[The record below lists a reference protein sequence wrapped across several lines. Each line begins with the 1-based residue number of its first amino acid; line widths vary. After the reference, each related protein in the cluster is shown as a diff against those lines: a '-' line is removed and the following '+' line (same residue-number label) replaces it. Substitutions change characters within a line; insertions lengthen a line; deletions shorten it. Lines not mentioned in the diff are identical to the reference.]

1 MNRVELVIEKVL
13 REDGKFSH
21 LNIEDIKLS
30 DTKLFRPIPKYA
42 ETEDISIVGSSEI
55 KPEANSRRITIY
67 LPSKDDRY
75 KLDFN
80 IVMDL
85 IKCTNNIFLTT
96 KLASNIKQGDLE
108 NTLDPGNKG
117 LSFLQQISISS
128 FVIKES
134 VVKSDNSEYDLGF
147 YYTSIKHMI
156 ESSSFAGEI
165 KQEVKDLIIK
175 IIKYNIYDC
184 YNIKPKPETKRTGKK
199 INRGRFQ

>member
-1 MNRVELVIEKVL
+1 MVYSKVVQILDLV
-13 REDGKFSH
+13 
-21 LNIEDIKLS
+21 
-30 DTKLFRPIPKYA
+30 
-42 ETEDISIVGSSEI
+42 
-55 KPEANSRRITIY
+55 NSLVR
-67 LPSKDDRY
+67 
-75 KLDFN
+75 LDFN

-134 VVKSDNSEYDLGF
+134 VVKSDNSEDDLGF

-199 INRGRFQ
+199 INRG

>member
-30 DTKLFRPIPKYA
+30 GTKLFRPIPKYA
-42 ETEDISIVGSSEI
+42 ETEDITIVGSSEI

-134 VVKSDNSEYDLGF
+134 VVKSDNSEDDLGF

-199 INRGRFQ
+199 INRG

>member
-42 ETEDISIVGSSEI
+42 DTEDITIVGSGGRIS
-55 KPEANSRRITIY
+55 PTANTRRITIY
-67 LPSKDDRY
+67 LPSKDNRY
-75 KLDFN
+75 ELEFN
-80 IVMDL
+80 VVMDL
-85 IKCTNNIFLTT
+85 IKSTNNIFLTT

-184 YNIKPKPETKRTGKK
+184 YNIKPKPEIKRAGKK
-199 INRGRFQ
+199 I